1 MNTPIS
7 PNTQDP
13 HMPIIKRPHGRRLS
27 DFGELTEAEKILL
40 VCCATGQEAKIG
52 EAVPTDDA
60 DPNTIVRAGFL
71 RFLLL
76 GGDEDAPVHE
86 RGVQLSGAWVQGDLD
101 LENCV
106 VPHSVTLCKCK
117 FNGVFSLIYA
127 HITGPLELNGS
138 YLLKGLSADGARCDS
153 GVFLRDG
160 FHSCS
165 VVRFMKAH
173 IGADLDCSGGQ
184 FKPREGDA
192 FSAEGAVVKGAVY
205 LQKPFKATGEV
216 RLLSAQI
223 DGQLVCA
230 GGQFEPKEGDALTA
244 DGIVV
249 KDCVYLNE
257 EFKATGG
264 VSLLVAQI
272 GGSLVCSG
280 GQFEP
285 KEGNA
290 LTADGIVV
298 KDVVYL
304 DKEFKAT
311 GEVTLVGA
319 QIGGNLVCSGGQF
332 EPKEG
337 DALSA
342 DGAVVKG
349 SVRLGNS
356 GNKRFKATGG
366 VRLLGAQIGGQ
377 LVCAGGQ
384 FQPKEGDALTADGI
398 VLKGA
403 VYLNEEFK
411 ATGAVKLLGAQIGGQ
426 LVCNGGRFEPKE
438 GLAFDADGA
447 VVKGDVYLAQ
457 GFKATGG
464 VRLLGAQIGGQL
476 DCSGGQFEPKEG
488 DALRADRADIK
499 ESVFLRS
506 QFKATGSVRL
516 LGAVVGGDLSCSGT
530 DRIVGVL
537 DLGGA
542 TIKGKLLV
550 RGVGSPVRIK
560 ADGSAI
566 GHIEADG
573 SSWAKGSILN
583 GLVYKSLGGDAFTN
597 AAARIGWLKLQRDQD
612 LGEDEAKRS
621 FRPQP
626 WKQLQ
631 KVLREMGHDA
641 DAREVGVAYEDQLRK
656 ADRIGQI
663 TDVKDVNRWRPFLHR
678 KSLRVLH
685 WLFGFLAGYG
695 YHPLRLFM
703 SLVGVWLFCGVMYWW
718 LAFSPH
724 NAIGPTDPLVFQND
738 TYAACTPKENG
749 TWVLCA
755 QLPAEYTAFSSLAYS
770 LDILLPL
777 VDLGQEKRWGPLVPA
792 PTSEFFCELLSFS
805 PQHWVRLFNWF
816 QILYGWVASLLFVA
830 IVSGMARRS
839 EVEK

>member
-1 MNTPIS
+1 MNTPTS
-7 PNTQDP
+7 TNTQDP

-27 DFGELTEAEKILL
+27 DFGELKEAEKILL
-40 VCCATGQEAKIG
+40 ECCATGQEAKIG

-86 RGVQLSGAWVQGDLD
+86 RGVQLSGAWVKGDLD

-106 VPHSVTLCKCK
+106 VPHSVTLFKCK

-138 YLLKGLSADGARCDS
+138 YLLKGLSADGPRCDS
-153 GVFLRDG
+153 GVFLRDS
-160 FHSCS
+160 FHSSS

-184 FKPREGDA
+184 FKPREGAA

-223 DGQLVCA
+223 DGQFVCS
-230 GGQFEPKEGDALTA
+230 GGQFEPKEGNALTA

-285 KEGNA
+285 KEGN
-290 LTADGIVV
+290 
-298 KDVVYL
+298 
-304 DKEFKAT
+304 
-311 GEVTLVGA
+311 
-319 QIGGNLVCSGGQF
+319 
-332 EPKEG
+332 
-337 DALSA
+337 ALSA

-384 FQPKEGDALTADGI
+384 FQPKEGDAL
-398 VLKGA
+398 
-403 VYLNEEFK
+403 
-411 ATGAVKLLGAQIGGQ
+411 
-426 LVCNGGRFEPKE
+426 
-438 GLAFDADGA
+438 
-447 VVKGDVYLAQ
+447 
-457 GFKATGG
+457 
-464 VRLLGAQIGGQL
+464 
-476 DCSGGQFEPKEG
+476 
-488 DALRADRADIK
+488 RADRADIK
-499 ESVFLRS
+499 ESVFLAS

-550 RGVGSPVRIK
+550 RGVVPLCVS
-560 ADGSAI
+560 
-566 GHIEADG
+566 
-573 SSWAKGSILN
+573 
-583 GLVYKSLGGDAFTN
+583 
-597 AAARIGWLKLQRDQD
+597 KL
-612 LGEDEAKRS
+612 
-621 FRPQP
+621 
-626 WKQLQ
+626 
-631 KVLREMGHDA
+631 
-641 DAREVGVAYEDQLRK
+641 
-656 ADRIGQI
+656 
-663 TDVKDVNRWRPFLHR
+663 
-678 KSLRVLH
+678 
-685 WLFGFLAGYG
+685 
-695 YHPLRLFM
+695 
-703 SLVGVWLFCGVMYWW
+703 
-718 LAFSPH
+718 
-724 NAIGPTDPLVFQND
+724 
-738 TYAACTPKENG
+738 
-749 TWVLCA
+749 
-755 QLPAEYTAFSSLAYS
+755 
-770 LDILLPL
+770 
-777 VDLGQEKRWGPLVPA
+777 
-792 PTSEFFCELLSFS
+792 
-805 PQHWVRLFNWF
+805 
-816 QILYGWVASLLFVA
+816 
-830 IVSGMARRS
+830 MARRLGTLRPMDHRGQRALF
-839 EVEK
+839 